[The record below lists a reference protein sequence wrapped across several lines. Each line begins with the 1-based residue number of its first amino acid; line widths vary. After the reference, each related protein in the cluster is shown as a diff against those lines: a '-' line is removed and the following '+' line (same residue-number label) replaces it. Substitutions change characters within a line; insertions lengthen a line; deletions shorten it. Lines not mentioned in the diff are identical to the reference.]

1 MEMKG
6 NAMDKCTNKW
16 HYGYRSKDEAWPRS
30 CPECPECHDI
40 YTENIPSHLES
51 PDYKTP
57 LKRALLINDIFAWY
71 HKKFANR
78 KSDYIKVSVYD
89 LIADF
94 IIDNKYSKDK

>member
-1 MEMKG
+1 MKG
-6 NAMDKCTNKW
+6 NAMDIKCENKW
-16 HYGYRSKDEAWPRS
+16 HYAYRSQGESWPRA
-30 CPECPECHDI
+30 CPDCHDI
-40 YTENIPSHLES
+40 CAEDILSYLEP
-51 PDYKTP
+51 PDYETP
-57 LKRALLINDIFAWY
+57 LKRALLINDICAWY